1 MAMGVRRPLEQ
12 ADLWDVSTRDQS
24 SVVSARFQEA
34 LEMHHHSIARAA
46 WAVHGRRFVAVG
58 VLKLVHDI
66 VMLSIPFWL
75 QQLLV
80 ALEEGASRGVSC
92 DFVCGP
98 MARSHQAR
106 RCGSLLQWRG
116 RSCLRV

>member
-12 ADLWDVSTRDQS
+12 PDLWDVSTRDQAAT
-24 SVVSARFQEA
+24 VSARFQDA
-34 LEMHHHSIARAA
+34 LEMHDHRIARAA

-58 VLKLVHDI
+58 LLKLVHDV

-80 ALEEGASRGVSC
+80 ALEEGASRGGGGCS
-92 DFVCGP
+92 
-98 MARSHQAR
+98 
-106 RCGSLLQWRG
+106 W
-116 RSCLRV
+116 